1 MTDKEIKDHYR
12 NIYQIVKTDKES
24 IERECEELRLLTTIQ
39 QDLIS
44 TLNKRNKELEHSN
57 EVLENFI
64 NENIKDKKI
73 HTVKVVK
80 IR

>member
-12 NIYQIVKTDKES
+12 NIYQIVKADKES

>member
-12 NIYQIVKTDKES
+12 NIYQIVKKDKDS
-24 IERECEELRLLTTIQ
+24 IERECEELRLLATIQ